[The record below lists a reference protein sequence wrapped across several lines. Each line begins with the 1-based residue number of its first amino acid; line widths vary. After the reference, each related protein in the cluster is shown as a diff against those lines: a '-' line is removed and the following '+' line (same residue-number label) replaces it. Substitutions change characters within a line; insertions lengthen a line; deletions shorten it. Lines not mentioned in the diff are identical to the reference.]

1 MRAAA
6 AGAAAARNVGSPGA
20 VLGLRRLQD
29 RDGGIVSVL
38 LFLADV
44 LGFEMSAMLNFVS
57 DDE

>member
-20 VLGLRRLQD
+20 VLGFRRLQD
-29 RDGGIVSVL
+29 RDGGIVSVS

-44 LGFEMSAMLNFVS
+44 RGIEMSAMLNFVS
-57 DDE
+57 DGE